1 MLVGSIAHRRA
12 DHVAKHVDELEEA
25 IEAVED
31 QLRDVDAR
39 ASERPP
45 IPGMPLPT
53 GYGLQVRGPDNEH
66 IILPVCLPPGF
77 ELDSMVLCPEFL
89 PRDQP
94 QQAPVAT
101 APPPEP
107 VAPVAAEV
115 PVAEPAPRAAAT
127 PRERLS
133 GTLQYVFGSGD
144 PGFSVDETFGG
155 AVEADAPALR
165 AAPAASRRTT

>member
-1 MLVGSIAHRRA
+1 MACRSAGPTTESI
-12 DHVAKHVDELEEA
+12 V
-25 IEAVED
+25 
-31 QLRDVDAR
+31 
-39 ASERPP
+39 
-45 IPGMPLPT
+45 
-53 GYGLQVRGPDNEH
+53 
-66 IILPVCLPPGF
+66 LPVCLPPSF

-101 APPPEP
+101 APPPQP

-115 PVAEPAPRAAAT
+115 PMAEPALARAAT

-155 AVEADAPALR
+155 AVEADAP
-165 AAPAASRRTT
+165 PARRRSSGVETHHLA

>member
-1 MLVGSIAHRRA
+1 
-12 DHVAKHVDELEEA
+12 
-25 IEAVED
+25 
-31 QLRDVDAR
+31 
-39 ASERPP
+39 
-45 IPGMPLPT
+45 
-53 GYGLQVRGPDNEH
+53 
-66 IILPVCLPPGF
+66 
-77 ELDSMVLCPEFL
+77 MVLCPEFL

-115 PVAEPAPRAAAT
+115 PMAEPAALARAAT

-155 AVEADAPALR
+155 AVEADAPAC
-165 AAPAASRRTT
+165 APRQRRRDPPLSLTSLVRR